1 MLEAGS
7 VVSHD
12 IGFPW
17 EVLRDMAVA
26 MLPLVFSGVDALF
39 RCWAG
44 RANSLLTDSR
54 FGRGVV
60 HVRHDSGVLDRVALG
75 DEADLGEHAGVL

>member
-26 MLPLVFSGVDALF
+26 MLPLVFSSVDALLC
-39 RCWAG
+39 RWSG
-44 RANSLLTDSR
+44 RANSLFTDSR
-54 FGRGVV
+54 LGRGVV
-60 HVRHDSGVLDRVALG
+60 HVCHDSGVLDRVALG